1 MVDKRFKNQAGGGE
15 SEKLMRFTTVA
26 LILSCVMAVPV
37 FAGKWAGD
45 DGGWRY
51 VRDDG
56 SYQGDGW
63 LEDKGK
69 MYYISNGYMTFGWI
83 KDSGKDYFMGVTG
96 AMLKDAVTPDGFKVG
111 SDGAWLGPESVVD
124 ERGFTTPYDDHSYF
138 LDENSLSLIYD
149 AETDYAE
156 ELGRWD
162 MSDIYILAAVRG
174 VYPVSAL
181 NEKETAV
188 YQKTAEF
195 LSGFNYGLSDRE
207 TAERVYEYI
216 QERAVYDTGEFK
228 PDSDTIYGVL
238 VLGKSEC
245 VGFARTYKLLSN
257 AVGLRCGISDNAAHA
272 WNSVMIDGEWKGI
285 DVSTIRTSPSF
296 YLDRRKFSCPVC
308 GTSYTFGA
316 RESAWTCP
324 VCGIEYDNPSF

>member
-1 MVDKRFKNQAGGGE
+1 M
-15 SEKLMRFTTVA
+15 
-26 LILSCVMAVPV
+26 
-37 FAGKWAGD
+37 
-45 DGGWRY
+45 
-51 VRDDG
+51 
-56 SYQGDGW
+56 
-63 LEDKGK
+63 
-69 MYYISNGYMTFGWI
+69 
-83 KDSGKDYFMGVTG
+83 
-96 AMLKDAVTPDGFKVG
+96 
-111 SDGAWLGPESVVD
+111 
-124 ERGFTTPYDDHSYF
+124 
-138 LDENSLSLIYD
+138 DENSLGLIYD

-156 ELGRWD
+156 ELGRWG
-162 MSDIYILAAVRG
+162 MSDTYILAAVRG

-207 TAERVYEYI
+207 KAEYVYEYI

-257 AVGLRCGISDNAAHA
+257 AVGLRCGISNNAAHA

-285 DVSTIRTSPSF
+285 DVSAIGTSPSF
-296 YLDRRKFSCPVC
+296 YLDRRKFSCPIC
-308 GTSYTFGA
+308 RTSYTFGA
-316 RESAWTCP
+316 REAAWTCP